1 MTRVAFLTLADREG
15 HVIDDGLA
23 IGELGARGVT
33 VDEVPWRASTDW
45 SVYDG
50 VVVRTPWDY
59 QHDPQ
64 GFLSVLDDIVAAGV
78 PLANGLG
85 VIRWNL
91 HKRYLRDVE
100 SAGVAIVPT
109 RWGRGLTG
117 PELQTMVSEECVLKP
132 VIGANAGD
140 TFRLAPGLE
149 AAEAARIAGLYVGR
163 EWMLQ
168 PFVKAVVTEGEY
180 SLFWFGGAYSHAI
193 VKRPAEGDF
202 RVQEDHGGRIA
213 AVDPDAGLMSAG
225 RAALDAMVAIVG
237 EVPLQARVDL
247 VRLDDGRLAVIELE
261 LIEPSLYLRH
271 HPDAA
276 RRFATATL
284 DWLDRTILRD

>member
-15 HVIDDGLA
+15 YVIDDGLA
-23 IGELGARGVT
+23 IAELAARGVA
-33 VDEVPWRASTDW
+33 VDEVPWRAATEW
-45 SVYDG
+45 RAYG
-50 VVVRTPWDY
+50 AVVVRTPWDY
-59 QHDPQ
+59 QHDPHA
-64 GFLSVLDDIVAAGV
+64 FLAVLDSISRAGV
-78 PLANGLG
+78 PLANSLP
-85 VIRWNL
+85 VVRWNL
-91 HKRYLRDVE
+91 HKGYLRDVE

-117 PELQTMVSEECVLKP
+117 AELQAMVAEECVLKP

-140 TFRLAPGLE
+140 TFRLAPGL
-149 AAEAARIAGLYVGR
+149 APDEAARIAGLFVDR

-168 PFVKAVVTEGEY
+168 PFVKAVVTEGEF
-180 SLFWFGGAYSHAI
+180 SLFYFGGAYSHAI
-193 VKRPAEGDF
+193 VKRPAAGDF

-213 AVDPDAGLMSAG
+213 RVEADAELTSAG
-225 RAALDAMVAIVG
+225 SAVIDAMLGIVG
-237 EVPLQARVDL
+237 EAPLQARVDL

-261 LIEPSLYLRH
+261 LIEPSLYFRH

-284 DWLDRTILRD
+284 AWLDRTKLRD